1 MTTSHV
7 NILRLFCNGRT
18 RKYIYYDFRF
28 RNGGG
33 AFLIPF
39 AIMMVIVGVPL
50 FYMEASIGQFTS
62 SGPMTCWKFAP
73 LFKGK

>member
-1 MTTSHV
+1 MMYTFLS
-7 NILRLFCNGRT
+7 
-18 RKYIYYDFRF
+18 

-73 LFKGK
+73 LFKGILKLSKQNLWTR